1 MAERFDVVIVGAG
14 PAGLSAGLVL
24 ARGGARVLILERGEY
39 PGSKNVMG
47 GVLYRH
53 QLDELLPGAWREA
66 PIERTIVE
74 QNYWLLTPESAV
86 TFGYRTPRWADDPP
100 NNFTVLRAKFDPW
113 FAKKVEEAGA
123 TIITRTT
130 VVDLIHDDRG
140 RVVGVVAGRPEG
152 EVYADVVIL
161 AEGVNNLLTQKA
173 GLHDDWAMN
182 EAALA
187 VKEVIELPR
196 EKIEDRFGLEPGQ
209 GATVEMLGDATA
221 GMLGMGFLYTNKESV
236 SFGVGVLVK
245 HLVYSQMNPNQLLE
259 RLKQHPKVRKL
270 IEGGKVI
277 EYSAKLIPEGG
288 YKAIPR
294 LFKDGLMVVGDAAG
308 LTNAIHREGSNLAMT
323 SGRIAGEVAL
333 EALAEGDSSTR
344 VLCRYQQRLE
354 ETYVLKDLRKYNNA
368 NEFFDEH
375 PQFLRDYP
383 ELLSQVMRE
392 FFTVDS
398 TPKWDKQAKILR
410 MVRRQRPLWRIAY
423 DLYSMWR
430 AIG

>member
-1 MAERFDVVIVGAG
+1 MAERFDVVVVGAG

-24 ARGGARVLILERGEY
+24 ARGGANVLILERGEY

-47 GVLYRH
+47 GVLYNH
-53 QLDELLPGAWREA
+53 QLDELIPGGWREA
-66 PIERTIVE
+66 PIERNIIE
-74 QNYWLLTPESAV
+74 QNYWLMTRDSAV
-86 TFGYRTPRWADDPP
+86 SFGYRNQDWAGDPP
-100 NNFTVLRAKFDPW
+100 NCFTVLRAKFDQW

-123 TIITRTT
+123 TLITRTT
-130 VVDLIHDDRG
+130 VVDLLQDDDG
-140 RVVGVVAGRPEG
+140 RVVGVRAGRPEG

-173 GLHDDWAMN
+173 GLHNDWKMN

-209 GATVEMLGDATA
+209 GATIEMLGDASA
-221 GMLGMGFLYTNKESV
+221 GMLGMGFLYTNKESL
-236 SFGVGVLVK
+236 SLGVGVLVK
-245 HLVYSQMNPNQLLE
+245 HLVYSGMNPNDLLE
-259 RLKQHPKVRKL
+259 RLKQHPKVRPL
-270 IEGGKVI
+270 IEGGRVI

-288 YKAIPR
+288 YKAIAR
-294 LFKDGLMVVGDAAG
+294 LFKDGVMVVGDAAG

-333 EALAEGDSSTR
+333 EALAEGDPTSR
-344 VLCRYQQRLE
+344 VLRRYQERLE
-354 ETYVLKDLRKYNNA
+354 ETYVLKDLRKYNHA
-368 NEFFDEH
+368 NEFFDEN

-383 ELLSQVMRE
+383 ELLSRMMRE

-410 MVRRQRPLWRIAY
+410 MVRRERPLWRIAY
-423 DLYSMWR
+423 DLFKMWR